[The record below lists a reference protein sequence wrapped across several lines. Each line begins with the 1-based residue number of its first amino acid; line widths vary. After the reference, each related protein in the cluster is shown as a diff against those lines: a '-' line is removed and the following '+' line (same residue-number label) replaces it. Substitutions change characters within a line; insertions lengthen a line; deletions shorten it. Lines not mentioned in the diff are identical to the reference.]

1 MPTARKH
8 LPAPPLAVGTEADW
22 YARTALAPESIAAA
36 TVLDLADPGTYQ
48 NLDLPTLLDQL
59 RDHGDAVMRGDMTL
73 AKRTLASH
81 LPTLQALLAR
91 LLADSVRAP
100 APREREVFLKLAL
113 RAQAQCVTTIE
124 ALTALS
130 TRQDSP
136 AVAEPAPVQAP
147 VTYGRVYSLPVA
159 R

>member
-73 AKRTLASH
+73 AKRTLAAH

-91 LLADSVRAP
+91 LLADSVRALT
-100 APREREVFLKLAL
+100 PRERETLLKLAL
-113 RAQAQCVTTIE
+113 RTQAQCVTTIE
-124 ALTALS
+124 VLAALS
-130 TRQDSP
+130 ARQDSLP
-136 AVAEPAPVQAP
+136 AAAPVP
-147 VTYGRVYSLPVA
+147 VEEPVRYGQVFAFPSSR
-159 R
+159 

>member
-48 NLDLPTLLDQL
+48 NPDLPTLLDQL
-59 RDHGDAVMRGDMTL
+59 RDHGDAVVRGDMTL
-73 AKRTLASH
+73 AKRTLAAH
-81 LPTLQALLAR
+81 VPTLQALLAR
-91 LLADSVRAP
+91 LLADSVRALT
-100 APREREVFLKLAL
+100 PREREALLKLAL
-113 RAQAQCVTTIE
+113 RAQAQCITTVE
-124 ALTALS
+124 ALATLGARQENPATA
-130 TRQDSP
+130 
-136 AVAEPAPVQAP
+136 VPAPVVEP
-147 VTYGRVYSLPVA
+147 VTYGRVYSFPPA

>member
-59 RDHGDAVMRGDMTL
+59 RDHGGHERGYDPCQEDAGGP
-73 AKRTLASH
+73 
-81 LPTLQALLAR
+81 PTY
-91 LLADSVRAP
+91 
-100 APREREVFLKLAL
+100 
-113 RAQAQCVTTIE
+113 VT
-124 ALTALS
+124 
-130 TRQDSP
+130 
-136 AVAEPAPVQAP
+136 
-147 VTYGRVYSLPVA
+147 GSLGA
-159 R
+159 FAGG